1 MTEEV
6 MSIIARMDTIAQ
18 VWTGIK
24 EHLLPITKE
33 NNFSW
38 NSLIELKKGSK
49 KLGGLYAK
57 FNSLAIVK
65 QPLFDLDKVTMSHT
79 KPFYFAAKP

>member
-1 MTEEV
+1 MMMTEEV

-33 NNFSW
+33 INFSW

-49 KLGGLYAK
+49 MLEDYMR
-57 FNSLAIVK
+57 SLIV
-65 QPLFDLDKVTMSHT
+65 
-79 KPFYFAAKP
+79 